1 MQTKKQIMILAGALA
16 APGLGAVSMMSPSAS
31 GQPATRPASE
41 PAFQSK
47 SITLPTMDP
56 VLPDGPGKT
65 AYQATCTICHSARY
79 VTMQPRFSRSAWTN
93 EVQKMV
99 ANYGAPVPAA
109 QTNEIVD
116 YLVSIRGITESQ
128 VTVK

>member
-1 MQTKKQIMILAGALA
+1 MQPKKQIMILAGALA
-16 APGLGAVSMMSPSAS
+16 ALGLGAVSMMSPAAS
-31 GQPATRPASE
+31 GQPATQPASE
-41 PAFQSK
+41 PVFQSK
-47 SITLPTMDP
+47 SITLPVMDP

-65 AYQATCTICHSARY
+65 AYQASCTICHSARY
-79 VTMQPRFSRSAWTN
+79 VTMQPRFSRTAWTN

-116 YLVSIRGITESQ
+116 YLVSIRGITEAQ
-128 VTVK
+128 ATVK

>member
-1 MQTKKQIMILAGALA
+1 
-16 APGLGAVSMMSPSAS
+16 MMSPAAS
-31 GQPATRPASE
+31 GQPATQPASE
-41 PAFQSK
+41 PVFQSK
-47 SITLPTMDP
+47 SITLPVMDP

-79 VTMQPRFSRSAWTN
+79 VTMQPRFSRTAWTN

-116 YLVSIRGITESQ
+116 YLVSIRGITEQQAS
-128 VTVK
+128 VK